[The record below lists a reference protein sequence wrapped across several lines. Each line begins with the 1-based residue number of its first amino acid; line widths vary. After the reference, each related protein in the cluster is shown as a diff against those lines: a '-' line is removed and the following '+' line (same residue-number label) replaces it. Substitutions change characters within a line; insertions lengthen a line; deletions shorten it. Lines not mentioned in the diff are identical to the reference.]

1 MTQAPTADSDPV
13 QTALA
18 ARRDG
23 RVQEALDALDAPAR
37 EGRGDAALLM
47 LQLAGEDEAPAGA
60 RTAVAA
66 ALQASPASPGRNR
79 HLAYMTAAGH
89 AGTPDPEAALEAR
102 RADAADGDHAAMT
115 ELALIALLAG
125 EETTADALL
134 DAAAQS
140 GSGHAVAALLRRG
153 LETGRLSETARDQGP
168 ALAQAGH
175 PLAGA
180 LMQAAGALDVRT
192 PDENGLAA
200 LDDIKPDWIIRAA
213 GRSGEGE
220 NLCAAPVVTRHDGAF
235 PPALCDYL
243 AAGGAP
249 FLRPASIFD
258 PSTGRERPD
267 PYRRSLTA
275 ALPEGAMD
283 LALWAMKA
291 RMAALAGCG
300 FDQGEPLA
308 LLLYRPEEEYRPHVD
323 YLSDDEGTASADL
336 ARRGQRVATSLVK
349 LNEEYEGGQTVFS
362 RLDIAW
368 SGKRGDALSFSNV
381 DADGQGDPTS
391 LHAGAPVRA
400 GMKIL
405 ASLWLRERPAPG

>member
-1 MTQAPTADSDPV
+1 MTQAPSDPADPV
-13 QTALA
+13 QAALS
-18 ARRDG
+18 ARQKG
-23 RVQEALDALDAPAR
+23 RMQEALDTLDAPVR
-37 EGRGDAALLM
+37 EGRPDAALLM
-47 LQLAGEDEAPAGA
+47 LQLAGEDDAPAGSRA
-60 RTAVAA
+60 FA
-66 ALQASPASPGRNR
+66 ALALGAAPASPGGQR
-79 HLAYMTAAGH
+79 HLAYVRAAGH
-89 AGTPDPEAALEAR
+89 AGTADPRAALEAR
-102 RADAADGDHAAMT
+102 RADAAEGDHAAMT

-125 EETTADALL
+125 HEETADALL
-134 DAAAQS
+134 DAAALR

-153 LETGRLSETARDQGP
+153 LETGKLSETARDQGP

-180 LMQAAGALDVRT
+180 LMQAAAAVDVRAPYEEGVT
-192 PDENGLAA
+192 A
-200 LDDIKPDWIIRAA
+200 LEAIDPGWIDIAA
-213 GRSGEGE
+213 GRPGEGE
-220 NLCAAPVVTRHDGAF
+220 SLCEAPIITRFQAAF
-235 PPALCDYL
+235 PPSLCDYL

-258 PSTGRERPD
+258 PTTGQERPD

-291 RMAALAGCG
+291 RMAALSDCDFA
-300 FDQGEPLA
+300 QGEPLA

-323 YLSDDEGTASADL
+323 YLTEDEGSASADL
-336 ARRGQRVATSLVK
+336 ARRGQRVATSLIK

-368 SGKRGDALSFSNV
+368 SGKRGDALSFSNI
-381 DADGQGDPTS
+381 DPDGQGDPQS
-391 LHAGAPVRA
+391 LHAGAPVRT

-405 ASLWLRERPAPG
+405 ASLWLRERPAGG